1 MPKGIKSKRRVAELA
16 ASLRRLIVDADA
28 PTLRRLATGGIGVR
42 TLDDGSTSVCLTR
55 GSVLNPN
62 FETDRVETYLET
74 PLHLLPLGDEFMD
87 YSLEG
92 CQEWLE
98 YQGIV
103 GCNITELGKTHSGA
117 AQKREVVNRLFSH
130 PGVVFALKSELLY
143 EMDEVVEEYAV
154 ILACGT
160 ELRSY
165 KVQEDLH
172 QSVA

>member
-1 MPKGIKSKRRVAELA
+1 MPKGIKSKRRVAEMA

-28 PTLRRLATGGIGVR
+28 KTLRHLATGGMGVR
-42 TLDDGSTSVCLTR
+42 TLEDGSTGVCLTH
-55 GSVLNPN
+55 GSALNPDY
-62 FETDRVETYLET
+62 EIDRVETYVET
-74 PLHLLPLGDEFMD
+74 PLHLLPLGDDYMD

-103 GCNITELGKTHSGA
+103 DCNIAELKETHSGA
-117 AQKREVVNRLFSH
+117 TQKREVVKRLFSH
-130 PGVVFALKSELLY
+130 PGVVFAFKCELLH

-154 ILACGT
+154 MLACGT

-165 KVQEDLH
+165 KVQEAIH